1 MRHPSQERLL
11 RYVTGVST
19 EDEAERM
26 IAHLDGCRTCE
37 ERIDALRSL
46 SRDFEGAWDSFLDEA
61 AYRAALPVEKKP
73 MVKATVRGWLGRASQ
88 LAAVGMKQLAATGSA
103 TGLQAAFVP
112 VYSGVASPG
121 ASAAAV
127 RETEAASQACARGDT
142 NAVREHLYNASLQ
155 DPQVAAS
162 AGIDLYLRGRV
173 AGRIVVDTARAS
185 VSVLVYPDVLEG
197 ATGTV
202 RLEQTG
208 RTRTPELRPVP
219 GAVYLLAELEG
230 LDDGP
235 ISIQLDLHEQ

>member
-1 MRHPSQERLL
+1 MRHPSQDRLL

-26 IAHLDGCRTCE
+26 IDHLDGCRTCE
-37 ERIDALRSL
+37 ERVEALRSL
-46 SRDFEGAWDSFLDEA
+46 GRDFEGAWDSFLDEA
-61 AYRAALPVEKKP
+61 AYRATLPLENKP
-73 MVKATVRGWLGRASQ
+73 MVTATVRGWLRRASQ
-88 LAAVGMKQLAATGSA
+88 LATVGMERLTAMGSA
-103 TGLQAAFVP
+103 AGLQAAFVP

-162 AGIDLYLRGRV
+162 AGIDLYLRERV

-185 VSVLVYPDVLEG
+185 VSVLVYPDMLEG

-202 RLEQTG
+202 TLEQTG
-208 RTRTPELRPVP
+208 RTFTLELRPVP
-219 GAVYLLAELEG
+219 GAAYLLAEREDLE
-230 LDDGP
+230 DGP
-235 ISIQLDLHEQ
+235 ISIQLDLHGQ